1 MDAGGGWG
9 GGVSLTEGRQDR
21 WREKEEEDDEE
32 VRVCFFFFLYAWS
45 LAAAAFPLGLWF
57 AG

>member
-9 GGVSLTEGRQDR
+9 GVRLTEGRQDR

-32 VRVCFFFFLYAWS
+32 VRVFFFFM
-45 LAAAAFPLGLWF
+45 LGH
-57 AG
+57 